1 MPGFRDFAPQDL
13 ALRNGI
19 FDAWRSAARRYGFR
33 EYDGPPLEPL
43 ELYVEK
49 SGPEIAAQLYEF
61 QDKGGRQVA
70 LRPEM
75 TPTLARMLAE
85 RSRGMAKPVRWFSV
99 PQLFRYE
106 RSQRGR
112 LREHFQLNADIVGE
126 ADVSADV
133 EVLALAVD
141 AVRALGLGQ
150 ADFAARVNDRRLV
163 TAVLDAVGV
172 PPEGRR
178 GCLAVLDKAGRAPA
192 EHSRERLQE
201 LGVDG
206 RAADAIMEL
215 AASDAGQDAWERL
228 ELRFGREAGVR
239 EAMAPLERHR
249 ELVDAMGLGSFV
261 GFDFGIVRGLDYYT
275 GIVFELFDRAGKFR
289 AICGGGRYDRLL
301 ELVGGDPL
309 PAVGFGMGD
318 VVLGELLRD
327 RGLAPQGGAECDY
340 FVVWVEPTQQAA
352 ALKVA
357 RELRE
362 AGHSVLYGL
371 RSLGVG
377 KQLKAAARAGAA
389 RAVVIGPE
397 ELASGLATVRDMR
410 TGEQESRPM
419 NAVAPDSAL
428 SASDSAVVLP
438 DSAASASD
446 PALPGTSGASR

>member
-1 MPGFRDFAPQDL
+1 M
-13 ALRNGI
+13 
-19 FDAWRSAARRYGFR
+19 ARRYGFR

-43 ELYVEK
+43 DLYVEK

-61 QDKGGRQVA
+61 QDKGGRRVA

-85 RSRGMAKPVRWFSV
+85 RSRGMAKPARWFSV

-163 TAVLDAVGV
+163 TTVLDAVDV
-172 PPEGRR
+172 PPERRR
-178 GCLAVLDKAGRAPA
+178 GCMAVLDKAGRAPA
-192 EHSRERLQE
+192 ERSRKRLQE

-206 RAADAIMEL
+206 QAADAIMEL
-215 AASDAGQDAWERL
+215 AVSDAGQDPWERL
-228 ELRFGREAGVR
+228 ERRFGRNAGVR
-239 EAMAPLERHR
+239 EAMAPLEAHR
-249 ELVDAMGLGSFV
+249 ELVHAMGLGSFV
-261 GFDFGIVRGLDYYT
+261 RFDFGIVRGLDYYT

-327 RGLAPQGGAECDY
+327 RGLAPQDGAACDY
-340 FVVWVEPTQQAA
+340 FVVWVEPAQQAA

-362 AGHSVLYGL
+362 AGRSVLYGL
-371 RSLGVG
+371 RSQGVG

-410 TGEQESRPM
+410 TGEQQSRPM
-419 NAVAPDSAL
+419 DAVASDSATSAPDSAL
-428 SASDSAVVLP
+428 PAPESAVSMVDSASPMSG
-438 DSAASASD
+438 SAA
-446 PALPGTSGASR
+446 PPGASGASR